1 MSLSLIH
8 IFVLRKVLAR
18 DRDDRYATAAEL
30 ASDLDAFVASQGS
43 AEEMPTLTA
52 EILDALFPGEREER
66 TQWLRRARGYLREPG
81 RATMPPP
88 VPVAGAS
95 TPSMLSLIHIFGS
108 VDRATHATITVEKL
122 GGVDH
127 LFVVGANVGTTEQTF
142 NPDQGEWEPHGWLLT
157 LGAD

>member
-1 MSLSLIH
+1 MRWA
-8 IFVLRKVLAR
+8 VAKVDAGGRVLAQI
-18 DRDDRYATAAEL
+18 A
-30 ASDLDAFVASQGS
+30 
-43 AEEMPTLTA
+43 
-52 EILDALFPGEREER
+52 I
-66 TQWLRRARGYLREPG
+66 
-81 RATMPPP
+81 
-88 VPVAGAS
+88 
-95 TPSMLSLIHIFGS
+95 GS